1 MRAFVTGGTG
11 FIGANLVRLLLVEG
25 YQVRVLVRP
34 QSNLRNLRGLDLE
47 IVRGNL
53 NDKNL
58 FKLMVGCEVL
68 FHVAAHYS
76 LWQ

>member
-34 QSNLRNLRGLDLE
+34 QSNLRNLVLRYLVWFDQGAE
-47 IVRGNL
+47 IG
-53 NDKNL
+53 
-58 FKLMVGCEVL
+58 
-68 FHVAAHYS
+68 
-76 LWQ
+76 